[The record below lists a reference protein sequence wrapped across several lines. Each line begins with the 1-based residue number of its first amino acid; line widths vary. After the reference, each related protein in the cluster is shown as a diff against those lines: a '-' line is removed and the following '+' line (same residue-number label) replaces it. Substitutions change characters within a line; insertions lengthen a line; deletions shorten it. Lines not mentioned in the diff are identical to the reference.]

1 MIPVSPTWLVCLPL
15 YYVVTPSSQI
25 EYLEA
30 LRQSNT
36 ISLSQ
41 YLSQPS
47 QCNMWQI
54 IGSPNHFEDGSTDA
68 PLHVDKENRDATSA
82 AATTAATQSEIFD
95 LSSSTLTDD
104 ESSRTHASNQP
115 EIQAPSKTRRPILAS
130 ILEPIFESLNDEIK
144 RDDESIARR
153 NIIYGSNAKESH
165 PFFDDR
171 FIEVDGMVVLDPEW
185 KEKQTAIR
193 EQRPLRRG
201 RRRPR
206 SEQTRQEYM

>member
-1 MIPVSPTWLVCLPL
+1 
-15 YYVVTPSSQI
+15 
-25 EYLEA
+25 
-30 LRQSNT
+30 
-36 ISLSQ
+36 
-41 YLSQPS
+41 
-47 QCNMWQI
+47 MWQI

-104 ESSRTHASNQP
+104 EASRTNKPCNQ
-115 EIQAPSKTRRPILAS
+115 QATRVPSKTRRPILAS

-193 EQRPLRRG
+193 EQRPL
-201 RRRPR
+201 
-206 SEQTRQEYM
+206 